1 MRSQN
6 CANMLQ
12 RRRGET
18 NEAIHLWMSAIKVW
32 LEAFPQALIAY
43 FYFGDCS
50 TTTDAKRWGQI
61 FGFVSLLPFLV
72 FGFHL
77 YYYCACYDCGK
88 RYRYDKEPNLL
99 MMFAMIATLLLS
111 LGCVIAT
118 IHLIMDFNKFCQP
131 PLGE

>member
-12 RRRGET
+12 RRLRKRRDKRGHSPLDEC
-18 NEAIHLWMSAIKVW
+18 NKSVSRSFPSSANYLLLLWR
-32 LEAFPQALIAY
+32 LF
-43 FYFGDCS
+43 DN
-50 TTTDAKRWGQI
+50 DRQI

-77 YYYCACYDCGK
+77 CYYWACYDCGK
-88 RYRYDKEPNLL
+88 RYKYDKEPNLL
-99 MMFAMIATLLLS
+99 LMLAMITTLLLS

-118 IHLIMDFNKFCQP
+118 IHLIIDFNKFCQP